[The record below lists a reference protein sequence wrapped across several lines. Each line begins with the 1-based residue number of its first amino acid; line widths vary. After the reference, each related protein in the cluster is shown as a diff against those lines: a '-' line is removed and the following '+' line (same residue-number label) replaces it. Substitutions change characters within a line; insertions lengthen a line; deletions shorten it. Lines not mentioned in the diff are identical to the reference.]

1 MNSSNSFSISFWLKK
16 TAKKKD
22 GRIPIYARIRF
33 EGRYSDLSVHR
44 STFEERWCPILGK
57 IDHRANEA
65 NSINRYLDDVHAK
78 LLECHRQLIGE
89 GAVINAKIIKLRYL
103 GKDKVVRTLKD
114 IIEFHR
120 THEMPKLA
128 KGTIKNYSATE
139 TYLKRF
145 VKKKFNSQDIRLS
158 FIDYA
163 FLVEFESF
171 LRNCPPINKAQPLT
185 NNGIMK
191 HMERFK
197 KLVGIAFKFRCIPQ
211 NPFNQYNMKF
221 EDYDSDF
228 LEEAEIQCLI
238 STKIKDSGKAIVKDI
253 FLFACYTG
261 LSYIE
266 VKLLKRSDIV
276 TGIDGEEWINVKR
289 KKTKTPVRIPLLYHA
304 KAILDKYSNHP
315 NVDNDH
321 TLLPVYSNQKVN
333 KYLKVIATK
342 AQIDKHL
349 TFHVARH
356 TFATTITLMN
366 NVPLETV
373 SKLLGH
379 TKLSTTQKYARVV
392 EKKIS
397 KDMAQLKA
405 VLEKSP
411 EKEVVN
417 GQKPGA
423 NLRIIR

>member
-78 LLECHRQLIGE
+78 LLECHRQLIAE
-89 GAVINAKIIKLRYL
+89 GAVINAKVIKLRYL
-103 GKDKVVRTLKD
+103 GKDKAVRTLKD

-120 THEMPKLA
+120 DHEMPKLA

-145 VKKKFNSQDIRLS
+145 VKKRFNSQDIKLS

-163 FLVEFESF
+163 FVVEFESF
-171 LRNCPPINKAQPLT
+171 LRNGTPINKAQPLT

-197 KLVGIAFKFRCIPQ
+197 KLVGTAFKFGCIPQ
-211 NPFNQYNMKF
+211 NPFNLYHMKF
-221 EDYDSDF
+221 EEYESDF
-228 LEEAEIQCLI
+228 LEEEEIQRLFSLHI
-238 STKIKDSGKAIVKDI
+238 EESGIAIVKDI

-266 VKLLKRSDIV
+266 VKLLKHGDIV
-276 TGIDGEEWINVKR
+276 TGIDGDEWINVKR
-289 KKTKTPVRIPLLYHA
+289 KKTKTPVRVPLLFKA
-304 KAILDKYSNHP
+304 KAILDKYSYHP
-315 NVDNDH
+315 NIDNGN

-333 KYLKVIATK
+333 KYLKVIAAK
-342 AQIDKHL
+342 AQINKHM

-366 NVPLETV
+366 NVPMETV

-411 EKEVVN
+411 EKELN
-417 GQKPGA
+417 GQQPET
-423 NLRIIR
+423 NLWIVK

>member
-1 MNSSNSFSISFWLKK
+1 METSKTFSISFWLKK
-16 TAKKKD
+16 TAKRKN
-22 GRIPIYARIRF
+22 GLVPIYARIKVD
-33 EGRYSDLSVHR
+33 GIPSDLSIKRTTLEDH
-44 STFEERWCPILGK
+44 WCPKSNRLNPKVKGAIG
-57 IDHRANEA
+57 
-65 NSINRYLDDVHAK
+65 INKYLDDVYAN
-78 LLECHRQLIGE
+78 LLDCHRQLYSE
-89 GAVINAKIIKLRYL
+89 GMAITSNAIKQRYL
-103 GKDKVVRTLKD
+103 GEDRTLRTLED
-114 IIEFHR
+114 IIKYHR
-120 THEMPKLA
+120 DKEMPKLEP
-128 KGTIKNYSATE
+128 GTSKNYGATE

-145 VKKKFNSQDIRLS
+145 VKKKFSSQDIRLS
-158 FIDYA
+158 FIDYT
-163 FLVEFESF
+163 FVVEFEGF
-171 LRNCPPINKAQPLT
+171 LRNCPSINKAQPLT

-228 LEEAEIQCLI
+228 LEEAEIQRLA
-238 STKIKDSGKAIVKDI
+238 SVDIKDSGKAIVRDI

-266 VKLLKRSDIV
+266 VKFLKQGDIV

-289 KKTKTPVRIPLLYHA
+289 KKTKTPVRVPLLAQA
-304 KAILDKYSNHP
+304 KSILDKYSDFPDVENG
-315 NVDNDH
+315 H

-333 KYLKVIATK
+333 KYLKIIAAK
-342 AQIDKHL
+342 AQINKHL

-397 KDMAQLKA
+397 KDMAQLKT
-405 VLEKSP
+405 VLKESP
-411 EKEVVN
+411 KKEVVN
-417 GQKPGA
+417 GQQSVT
-423 NLRIIR
+423 NLRIVR

>member
-65 NSINRYLDDVHAK
+65 NSTNRYLDDVHAK
-78 LLECHRQLIGE
+78 LLECHRQLIEE

-120 THEMPKLA
+120 DHEMPKLA

-145 VKKKFNSQDIRLS
+145 LKKKFNSQDIRLS

-163 FLVEFESF
+163 FVVEFESF
-171 LRNCPPINKAQPLT
+171 LRNCTSINKTQPLT

-197 KLVGIAFKFRCIPQ
+197 KLVGTAFKFGCIPQ
-211 NPFNQYNMKF
+211 NPFNLYHMKF
-221 EDYDSDF
+221 EEYESDF
-228 LEEAEIQCLI
+228 LEEEEIQRLFSMHI
-238 STKIKDSGKAIVKDI
+238 DESGIAIVRDI

-266 VKLLKRSDIV
+266 VKLLKRGDIV

-289 KKTKTPVRIPLLYHA
+289 KKTKTPVRVPLLYHA
-304 KAILDKYSNHP
+304 KAILDKYSDHP

-333 KYLKVIATK
+333 KYLKMIAAK
-342 AQIDKHL
+342 GQINKHM

-356 TFATTITLMN
+356 TFATTITLTN
-366 NVPLETV
+366 NVPIETV

-397 KDMAQLKA
+397 KDMAELKTLLKSRSKME
-405 VLEKSP
+405 LE
-411 EKEVVN
+411 N
-417 GQKPGA
+417 DLKPLT
-423 NLRIIR
+423 NLRVVR

>member
-1 MNSSNSFSISFWLKK
+1 MNSSNSFSISFRLKK

-65 NSINRYLDDVHAK
+65 NSINRYLDDVQAK

-211 NPFNQYNMKF
+211 NPFNQYNLKF

-228 LEEAEIQCLI
+228 LEEAEIQRLI

-321 TLLPVYSNQKVN
+321 T
-333 KYLKVIATK
+333 
-342 AQIDKHL
+342 
-349 TFHVARH
+349 
-356 TFATTITLMN
+356 
-366 NVPLETV
+366 
-373 SKLLGH
+373 
-379 TKLSTTQKYARVV
+379 
-392 EKKIS
+392 
-397 KDMAQLKA
+397 
-405 VLEKSP
+405 
-411 EKEVVN
+411 
-417 GQKPGA
+417 
-423 NLRIIR
+423 